1 VKSLPASDLKART
14 NQLALS
20 EIDLAR
26 NMGTYNNIASSGRG
40 EDNANR
46 IASFTKTFCDYTDS
60 SNGLELFCNLTAAT
74 SDRFNRDIDYTRTF
88 AVPDTLNVDFTNNGA
103 SGSLTKDENNIIMLG
118 HNLYGNT
125 QILRRMGKGELEK
138 EAGQELYPLI
148 RSIGAKRSVAQNSF
162 NAMVGMKA
170 AGTGA
175 SASYVR
181 QVLQNLGMSAGDIAR
196 YTASTNPS
204 YSAQMEILTKRIY
217 QNPAFYAELM
227 DRPAN
232 VARQSAAMESLE
244 LMQDRDIFTSMSR
257 SETLLSLLVEMEA
270 IKMQGKI
277 QNDMTAR

>member
-1 VKSLPASDLKART
+1 LPASDLKART

-26 NMGTYNNIASSGRG
+26 NMGTFNNIASSGRG

-46 IASFTKTFCDYTDS
+46 ISLFIRTFCSSKDS
-60 SNGLELFCNLTAAT
+60 GDGLALFCNISAAT
-74 SDRFNRDIDYTRTF
+74 SDRFNRDIDYARTF
-88 AVPDTLNVDFTNNGA
+88 AVPETLNVDFTNNVGPA
-103 SGSLTKDENNIIMLG
+103 SLTKDENNIIMLG
-118 HNLYGNT
+118 HNLYGHA
-125 QILRRMGKGELEK
+125 QILQRMDQDTLES

-162 NAMVGMKA
+162 NAIAGMKA

-181 QVLQNLGMSAGDIAR
+181 QVLQNLGMSTSDIAR

-204 YSAQMEILTKRIY
+204 YMAQMDILTKRIY

-244 LMQDRDIFTSMSR
+244 LMQDRDIFTSMAR

-270 IKMQGKI
+270 IKIQNKI
-277 QNDMTAR
+277 QNDMTTR